1 MALSDEQKLALA
13 SRFLSILKKPD
24 PRAIK
29 ETATANVVWSF
40 PGKSMVAGEAVGV
53 KPIIARARLIASF
66 KLNVEIVRAVYSQYG
81 IALILHNT
89 ATHGKI
95 MFDEHIAAVFIFRGD
110 KIVGLDTHL
119 SDVAMA
125 DAFFVKENIPT

>member
-13 SRFLSILKKPD
+13 RRFLSVLGKPGAK
-24 PRAIK
+24 AIK
-29 ETATANVVWSF
+29 ETATPDVVWSF
-40 PGKSMVAGEAVGV
+40 PGKGMIAGEAVGV
-53 KPIIARARLIASF
+53 KAIIARAKIIASF
-66 KLNVEIVRAVYSQYG
+66 RLTVDVVRAVYSQDG

-110 KIVGLDTHL
+110 KIVALDTHL

-125 DAFFVKENIPT
+125 DAFFVKENIPS